1 MSSPGLVPLASRP
14 AHDTS
19 PGTHEGVPSLTTTTW
34 HRVWM
39 LPRQQTYAVRRGMFS
54 ISYLVVVSV
63 RHHPDTPMVSY
74 LYLAEKLEHPCA

>member
-1 MSSPGLVPLASRP
+1 
-14 AHDTS
+14 
-19 PGTHEGVPSLTTTTW
+19 
-34 HRVWM
+34 
-39 LPRQQTYAVRRGMFS
+39 MFS